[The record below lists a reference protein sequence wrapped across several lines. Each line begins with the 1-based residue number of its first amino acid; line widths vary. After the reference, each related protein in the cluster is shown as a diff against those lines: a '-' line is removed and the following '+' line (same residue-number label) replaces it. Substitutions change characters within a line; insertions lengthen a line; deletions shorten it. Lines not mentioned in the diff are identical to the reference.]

1 MAHRVPRASPMRA
14 ASGCLPPAVRII
26 PQYVPGLQPRF
37 GACCQSRAIYY
48 QQKPTM
54 RRIVLRRYSARAPRS
69 GLRLRLASRGTLAE
83 PFGRRRIV
91 GHEPGSRRTRTNTN
105 RSSVLC
111 PAIPSPTSHMSP
123 MSPCTGTRDHEPFQP
138 AVRGNPQQA
147 VFVFFRVGGS
157 PAFVSRSICDKP
169 KAETLRRGTAK
180 VVRLDSKVK
189 RLKG

>member
-1 MAHRVPRASPMRA
+1 MSHAEPRSTRSLPVPHSPFPITSAYAR
-14 ASGCLPPAVRII
+14 
-26 PQYVPGLQPRF
+26 PR
-37 GACCQSRAIYY
+37 
-48 QQKPTM
+48 KPTM

-91 GHEPGSRRTRTNTN
+91 GHEPGSRRTRTDTK

-138 AVRGNPQQA
+138 AVRGNPRQA

-169 KAETLRRGTAK
+169 KAETPRRGTAK
-180 VVRLDSKVK
+180 VVWLI
-189 RLKG
+189 